1 MLSLADIITQKP
13 CMNKPTPTMLS
24 KKPKVTCSTCNFSI
38 SIWKFTKIMQYEN
51 HENQVLRGVA
61 DLGIWGKRS
70 TFWENTHFH
79 FLAKR
84 WMRRSKP
91 LISVL

>member
-38 SIWKFTKIMQYEN
+38 SI
-51 HENQVLRGVA
+51 
-61 DLGIWGKRS
+61 
-70 TFWENTHFH
+70 
-79 FLAKR
+79 
-84 WMRRSKP
+84 
-91 LISVL
+91 